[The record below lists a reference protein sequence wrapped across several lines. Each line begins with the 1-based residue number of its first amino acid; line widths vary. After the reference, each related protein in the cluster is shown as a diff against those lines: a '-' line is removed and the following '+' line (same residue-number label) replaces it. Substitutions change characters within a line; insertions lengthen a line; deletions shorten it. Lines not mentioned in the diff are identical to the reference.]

1 MENFLTAVSTTYNQ
15 KPDKEDSLFTLSS
28 SKPTTAPSRPQA
40 HKDLASAAEK
50 HGAIRSLE
58 DALETLKC
66 QPEYYEVIAVLRYV
80 NSSSKI
86 HTHNAINS
94 QICHV
99 LVTEVAP
106 NYWALLQE
114 GSLEGQPSKDVMEFL
129 LALQSLAGI
138 NALLSQLRALI
149 QEAKAES
156 QGPKR
161 PDFAL
166 NFGVLLDI
174 LSALLK
180 PDLFVSVLWK
190 RISGVSNLTQRR
202 ILAQQLAST
211 LGSGHIVQVTAEA
224 ESLAGR
230 DRSVSSWVGGG
241 KDYSLWLARNIVAW
255 QKQNTA
261 EDAKICSDLLS
272 RSMRLGYQD
281 TILTEVFERLLL
293 SSDSKTEAFITLTK
307 ELPSADQ
314 RRISDSLL
322 SFLANNRLQGVYSE
336 DTLPNTQISAVTT
349 LIRTLVANNGLRT
362 EYLIAWLT
370 SPSGAGLGSGISIR
384 RAVIAAVSQDCEAL
398 NQMLEKLTIQFGDKL
413 YIGHAPILQQEVH
426 AQALILA
433 GGYVFRQNPMK
444 LRTMLR
450 SSPYLQLVSNR
461 LAASNARARIL
472 GMAIG
477 EALSGLVDKENTLNF
492 GMEETEA
499 DDVAWLK
506 GLCYVSDEG
515 GPIDSIL
522 QSPQAE
528 NNAANT
534 MVSSQPVAKKK
545 QLKKPTA
552 TIPNKVKPIIQEVDS
567 ESEDEDLQA
576 YAKPDSDAEDS
587 EEDATLVS
595 RNKPKAPVY
604 IRTLMEYFRDTE
616 SFDKQ
621 KLALANA
628 ALLIRRKAN
637 YGTEVSDHAVELATI
652 LAGMNDSFEIEEFY
666 QQRLEGM
673 IALVVAQ
680 PKIVGPIL
688 SRGVFEADYSLAQRA
703 SVLAAIGLG
712 VRELAG
718 IDNSKYAEAAQFPS
732 KRLPQKIEKLYLD
745 SAPTLG
751 SASPLLI
758 STEQTPS
765 RPHGADLKALPP
777 SSLDAIV
784 RDLTESFI
792 APIAASAADTKNGP
806 DALKLSTLRGTITR
820 QNLSRPKVR
829 SIPNTTASLI
839 AASFFFPLT
848 AHLQHAIH
856 IRASVFSQHPFLLA
870 TAAKTLAILL
880 HAAGPST
887 LALPQMT
894 TELWDVLLMLRGTAA
909 THINVAGALLT
920 AFAALLEVNENRM
933 RELCETHGRRVVETQ
948 EWAAGVFGGLR
959 GGEGAGEENHVKML
973 AAAVLIRLREA
984 VERYQAL
991 LMGDMGMI

>member
-28 SKPTTAPSRPQA
+28 SKPTTAPSRPQT
-40 HKDLASAAEK
+40 HKDLAPAAEK

-180 PDLFVSVLWK
+180 PDLF
-190 RISGVSNLTQRR
+190 
-202 ILAQQLAST
+202 
-211 LGSGHIVQVTAEA
+211 
-224 ESLAGR
+224 
-230 DRSVSSWVGGG
+230 
-241 KDYSLWLARNIVAW
+241 
-255 QKQNTA
+255 
-261 EDAKICSDLLS
+261 
-272 RSMRLGYQD
+272 
-281 TILTEVFERLLL
+281 
-293 SSDSKTEAFITLTK
+293 
-307 ELPSADQ
+307 
-314 RRISDSLL
+314 
-322 SFLANNRLQGVYSE
+322 
-336 DTLPNTQISAVTT
+336 
-349 LIRTLVANNGLRT
+349 
-362 EYLIAWLT
+362 
-370 SPSGAGLGSGISIR
+370 
-384 RAVIAAVSQDCEAL
+384 
-398 NQMLEKLTIQFGDKL
+398 FGDKL

-545 QLKKPTA
+545 QPKKPTA